1 MERGIV
7 WHDSLRSTIQLQEA
21 WRKHS
26 VGNVWNTQ
34 NRKFLHGDVLLFG
47 MKIAGMAQLVEH
59 FLGKEKVSGS
69 IPLVG
74 SKSERDYER

>member
-47 MKIAGMAQLVEH
+47 MKIAGMAQLVERLIRNNY
-59 FLGKEKVSGS
+59 FIIELLIE
-69 IPLVG
+69 
-74 SKSERDYER
+74 YN